1 MSNNKNKLR
10 SELTN
15 LYGGTNKFLTNA
27 EITTIVNRSTGSNHL
42 NLKNRLTNR
51 LTQSTI
57 IMCLGMFLIKW

>member
-1 MSNNKNKLR
+1 MSNKNKLR

-42 NLKNRLTNR
+42 NLKKTGLQTG
-51 LTQSTI
+51 L
-57 IMCLGMFLIKW
+57 LKVL